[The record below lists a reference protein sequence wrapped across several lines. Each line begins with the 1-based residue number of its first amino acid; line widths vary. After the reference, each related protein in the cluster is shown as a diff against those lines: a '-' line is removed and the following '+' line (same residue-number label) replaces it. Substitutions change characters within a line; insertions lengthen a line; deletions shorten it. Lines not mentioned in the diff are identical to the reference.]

1 MHKICSLSPLVRQCL
16 EFIGLGSLKIWAYW
30 DKQHLLPCGLNP
42 SRSYS
47 RVFLPLWNDLVN
59 LCRYF
64 STGLFESKSSGVGT
78 VIALTGTQFLPVTM
92 DPALFIQCYSTCTPL
107 TAPADLQPSLLSYV
121 LTPTALS
128 KMVQQVGFHQVLIH
142 VLLLS
147 CPLLFFL
154 KEMGDSY
161 CSRWGQGALGPKH
174 PLLCCPHTTQ
184 PPAQQDTSGRKPRG
198 RTGSPRA
205 KHCPGFPGSVESD
218 CCGHDTPA
226 ISMRL
231 TRWRQEAQPLEMF
244 RWVSSAICKTHANC
258 LNSW

>member
-1 MHKICSLSPLVRQCL
+1 MHKICSLSPLVCQCL

-64 STGLFESKSSGVGT
+64 STGLFKSKSSGVGT

-107 TAPADLQPSLLSYV
+107 TAPADLQPSLFSYV

-128 KMVQQVGFHQVLIH
+128 KMVQQVGFGQVLIH

-147 CPLLFFL
+147 CPPLFSL
-154 KEMGDSY
+154 K
-161 CSRWGQGALGPKH
+161 RWGTAIAAGGDRGLLAPSTRSFAAPPPRSLQHSRTHLEENPGDGHGLTQGKT
-174 PLLCCPHTTQ
+174 LLWF
-184 PPAQQDTSGRKPRG
+184 PRQ
-198 RTGSPRA
+198 
-205 KHCPGFPGSVESD
+205 
-218 CCGHDTPA
+218 CG
-226 ISMRL
+226 
-231 TRWRQEAQPLEMF
+231 
-244 RWVSSAICKTHANC
+244 V
-258 LNSW
+258 